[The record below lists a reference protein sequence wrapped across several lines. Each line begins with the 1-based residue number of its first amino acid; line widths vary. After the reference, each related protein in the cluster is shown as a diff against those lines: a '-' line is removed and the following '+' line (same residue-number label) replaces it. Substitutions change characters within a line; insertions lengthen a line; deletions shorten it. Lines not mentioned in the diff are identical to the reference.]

1 MIRRLL
7 VIGSFALFARLGNC
21 AQPLQLVFYTPLNV
35 DGGNTTAS
43 TTLQLQNPN
52 GTPLK
57 YTLVLKDFR
66 WLNTGRDADSVAS
79 FYGPDNKPAG
89 PVLIA
94 EASAGQAF
102 SLKVDISHLVDSGD
116 SVAELQCNGT
126 KIGELKVRK
135 ILGLP
140 FRVSLEGNPP
150 EKPEIRLV
158 DGLPLDLHLKND
170 DPIHYPLSWEL
181 RIKGTSISGT
191 LIAGPNGVTKFTVA
205 PASAWFS
212 WFQSF
217 FKDEV
222 ADGTLLLGYH
232 PPGSAGSY
240 PSKTIPVKADLSFY
254 GPATRGI
261 LPTIVIVVV
270 LALGGLLSAYINVD
284 LVNRIKAISIRK
296 SLGTIARTIGE
307 IGPQLNS
314 QLRVSL
320 FLERGRINSTLPK
333 GVFFTPE
340 AGGVISQSD
349 TDTAALKVRVDMA
362 SDVSDAIQH
371 QNLVMDTGQA
381 APSLMDRATK
391 SLSAAQD
398 LLKKS
403 VLTAAEQ
410 QKIQTLVGGVVN
422 ILDDIGKPDE
432 DLEKEI
438 AKRVQELQK
447 QFTPAMRQDDV
458 FLTIGERAPIPFSL
472 LDPDQAELG
481 SQTDRDANTRKLAV
495 IYDLVRMRIVDDT
508 MIDFLRR
515 QDFGALA
522 SAELLLRQ
530 FKEEVSVHDL
540 GAAIAA
546 SPQQLYVTE
555 DRDLVRANTPILMRV
570 IFNEPTYNRAA
581 AKGLVEC
588 AWSFDGDKPT
598 EKGWEVYHYFPEAG
612 DFQVKITF
620 KNVDQSLITHHALSH
635 RVTVSAQR
643 AEGYAHV
650 WVEVQRWF
658 AGFFVTIVGLFAGA
672 KDKVLSFDTLGT
684 IFAVFLLGF
693 SVDIAKNVIVA
704 NSKQS

>member
-1 MIRRLL
+1 
-7 VIGSFALFARLGNC
+7 
-21 AQPLQLVFYTPLNV
+21 
-35 DGGNTTAS
+35 
-43 TTLQLQNPN
+43 
-52 GTPLK
+52 
-57 YTLVLKDFR
+57 
-66 WLNTGRDADSVAS
+66 
-79 FYGPDNKPAG
+79 
-89 PVLIA
+89 
-94 EASAGQAF
+94 
-102 SLKVDISHLVDSGD
+102 
-116 SVAELQCNGT
+116 
-126 KIGELKVRK
+126 
-135 ILGLP
+135 
-140 FRVSLEGNPP
+140 
-150 EKPEIRLV
+150 
-158 DGLPLDLHLKND
+158 
-170 DPIHYPLSWEL
+170 
-181 RIKGTSISGT
+181 
-191 LIAGPNGVTKFTVA
+191 
-205 PASAWFS
+205 
-212 WFQSF
+212 
-217 FKDEV
+217 
-222 ADGTLLLGYH
+222 
-232 PPGSAGSY
+232 
-240 PSKTIPVKADLSFY
+240 
-254 GPATRGI
+254 
-261 LPTIVIVVV
+261 
-270 LALGGLLSAYINVD
+270 
-284 LVNRIKAISIRK
+284 
-296 SLGTIARTIGE
+296 
-307 IGPQLNS
+307 
-314 QLRVSL
+314 
-320 FLERGRINSTLPK
+320 
-333 GVFFTPE
+333 
-340 AGGVISQSD
+340 
-349 TDTAALKVRVDMA
+349 MA

-658 AGFFVTIVGLFAGA
+658 AGFFVAIVGLFAGA